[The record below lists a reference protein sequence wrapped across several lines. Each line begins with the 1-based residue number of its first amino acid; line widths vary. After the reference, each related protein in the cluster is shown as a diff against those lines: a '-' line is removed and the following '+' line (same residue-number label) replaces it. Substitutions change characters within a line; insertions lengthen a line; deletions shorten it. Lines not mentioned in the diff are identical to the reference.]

1 MQNLHS
7 FIQEPY
13 NPVYNFNLALEYESL
28 NQTAAAASFYLRTAE
43 KTNDELLQYQ
53 ALIRNALCFEKQGNR
68 DLTVKT
74 LLQRAISLVPT
85 RPEGY
90 YFLSRLQEKRQ
101 EYHDGYMT
109 ASIGVNMF
117 DGNLLRLNFL
127 PEFSGLYN
135 LLFEKAV
142 CGWWVGLTEES
153 REIIFDLNVNY
164 FSQMDDAHKSAVKN
178 NIENIGFPKHKYI
191 YTNSLQNE
199 LKYTFNNLELI
210 INNYAQIYQD
220 MFVLTLL
227 NGKKYGTYLE
237 LGSNDPFYNNNTA
250 LLETVFDWKGISID
264 IDEST
269 VNNFKNSRN
278 NLVICENALNINYEY
293 LLKENKFP
301 RLIDYLS
308 LDCDPP
314 EVSFEVLK
322 LILNSN
328 YKFKIIT
335 FEHDYYYNNE
345 IRDLSRKYL
354 ISQGYELL
362 INDVA
367 FNNTNSFEDWWV
379 LRNYINTDAF
389 RFLNSNVNFVQ
400 NVFYKKLSSNFIK

>member
-1 MQNLHS
+1 MQNLHT

-28 NQTAAAASFYLRTAE
+28 NQTAAAASFYLRSAE
-43 KTNDELLQYQ
+43 KTNDESLQYQ
-53 ALIRNALCFEKQGNR
+53 ALIRNALCFESQGNR

-74 LLQRAISLVPT
+74 LLQRAISLLPN

-109 ASIGVNMF
+109 ASIGVNAWF
-117 DGNLLRLNFL
+117 NDLVTLNHL
-127 PEFSGLYN
+127 PEFTGLHN

-153 REIIFDLNVNY
+153 REIIFDLNLNY
-164 FSQMDDAHKSAVKN
+164 FDKLDDSYKLAVQN
-178 NIENIGFPKHKYI
+178 NLKNIGYPKHKYI
-191 YTNSLQNE
+191 YSNSLQNE
-199 LKYTFNNLELI
+199 LVYKFKNLEKI
-210 INNYAQIYQD
+210 RNNYSQVYQD

-227 NGKKYGTYLE
+227 NGKKNGTYLE

-250 LLETVFDWKGISID
+250 LLETVFNWKGISID
-264 IDEST
+264 IDLET

-278 NLVICENALNINYEY
+278 NPVICENALSINYEN
-293 LLKENKFP
+293 LLNEHKFP
-301 RLIDYLS
+301 QIIDYLS

-314 EVSFEVLK
+314 NVSYAALQ

-335 FEHDYYYNNE
+335 FEHDFYYDKE
-345 IRDLSRKYL
+345 IKQLSRDLLKSK
-354 ISQGYELL
+354 GYELVV
-362 INDVA
+362 NDVS
-367 FNNTNSFEDWWV
+367 FNHTNSFEDWWI
-379 LRNYINTDAF
+379 LREYIDSDAF
-389 RFLNSNVNFVQ
+389 RFLNSNINFVQ
-400 NVFYKKLSSNFIK
+400 DIFYKKLE

>member
-1 MQNLHS
+1 MQHLHS

-28 NQTAAAASFYLRTAE
+28 NQTAAASFYLRTAE
-43 KTNDELLQYQ
+43 KTNDESLQYQ

-74 LLQRAISLVPT
+74 LLQRAISLLPN

-109 ASIGVNMF
+109 ASIGVNNF
-117 DGNLLRLNFL
+117 DGNLVKLNSL
-127 PEFSGLYN
+127 PEFSGLYT

-153 REIIFDLNVNY
+153 REIIFDLNANY
-164 FSQMDDAHKSAVKN
+164 FSEMDDIHKSAVRN
-178 NIENIGFPKHKYI
+178 NINIIGFPKHKYI

-199 LKYTFNNLELI
+199 LVYKFKNLEKI
-210 INNYAQIYQD
+210 RNNFSQVYQD

-227 NGKKYGTYLE
+227 DGKENGTYLE

-250 LLETVFDWKGISID
+250 LLETIFNWKGISID
-264 IDEST
+264 IDSET

-301 RLIDYLS
+301 QLIDYLS

-314 EVSFEVLK
+314 EVSFQVLQN
-322 LILNSN
+322 ILNSN

-345 IRDLSRKYL
+345 IRDKSREYL

-379 LRNYINTDAF
+379 LRNYINSDAF
-389 RFLNSNVNFVQ
+389 KFLNSNINFVQ
-400 NVFYKKLSSNFIK
+400 SIFYKKLN

>member
-1 MQNLHS
+1 MQHLHS

-28 NQTAAAASFYLRTAE
+28 NQTAAASFYLRTAE
-43 KTNDELLQYQ
+43 KTNDESLQYQ

-74 LLQRAISLVPT
+74 LLQRAISLLPN

-109 ASIGVNMF
+109 ASIGVNNF
-117 DGNLLRLNFL
+117 DGNLVKLNSL
-127 PEFSGLYN
+127 PEFSGLYT

-153 REIIFDLNVNY
+153 REIIFDLNANY
-164 FSQMDDAHKSAVKN
+164 FSEMDDIHKSAVRN
-178 NIENIGFPKHKYI
+178 NINIIGFPKHKYI

-199 LKYTFNNLELI
+199 LVYKFNNLELI
-210 INNYAQIYQD
+210 KNNYAQTYQD

-227 NGKKYGTYLE
+227 NGKKNGTYLE

-269 VNNFKNSRN
+269 VNNFKNLRN

-301 RLIDYLS
+301 QLIDYLS

-314 EVSFEVLK
+314 EVSFQVLQN
-322 LILNSN
+322 ILNSN

-345 IRDLSRKYL
+345 IRDKSREYL

-379 LRNYINTDAF
+379 LRNYINSDAF
-389 RFLNSNVNFVQ
+389 KFLNSNINFVQ
-400 NVFYKKLSSNFIK
+400 SIFYKKLN

>member
-53 ALIRNALCFEKQGNR
+53 ALIRNALCFESQGNR

-74 LLQRAISLVPT
+74 LLQRAISLLPN

-109 ASIGVNMF
+109 ASIGVNNF
-117 DGNLLRLNFL
+117 DGNLVKLNSL

-164 FSQMDDAHKSAVKN
+164 FSEMDDIHKSAVTN
-178 NIENIGFPKHKYI
+178 NINNIGFPKHKYI
-191 YTNSLQNE
+191 YSNSLQNE
-199 LKYTFNNLELI
+199 LRYKFNNLELI
-210 INNYAQIYQD
+210 RNNYAQTYQD

-227 NGKKYGTYLE
+227 NGKKQGTYLE

-264 IDEST
+264 IDQET
-269 VNNFKNSRN
+269 VNNFKNSRS
-278 NLVICENALNINYEY
+278 NLVICADALSINYES
-293 LLKENKFP
+293 LLKENNFP
-301 RLIDYLS
+301 NVIDYLS

-322 LILNSN
+322 SILNSN

-335 FEHDYYYNNE
+335 FEHDYYYNKD
-345 IRDLSRKYL
+345 IRDKSREYL

-362 INDVA
+362 INDIS

-379 LRNYINTDAF
+379 LREYIDTNSF
-389 RFLNSNVNFVQ
+389 RFLNSNINFVQ
-400 NVFYKKLSSNFIK
+400 NIFYKKLNHVNT

>member
-1 MQNLHS
+1 MQHLHS

-28 NQTAAAASFYLRTAE
+28 NQTAAASFYLRTAE
-43 KTNDELLQYQ
+43 KTNDESLQYQ

-74 LLQRAISLVPT
+74 LLQRAISLLLN

-109 ASIGVNMF
+109 ASIGVNNF
-117 DGNLLRLNFL
+117 DGNLVKLNSL
-127 PEFSGLYN
+127 PEFSGLYT

-153 REIIFDLNVNY
+153 REIIFDLNANY
-164 FSQMDDAHKSAVKN
+164 FSEMDDTHKSAVTN
-178 NIENIGFPKHKYI
+178 NINNIGFPKHKYI
-191 YTNSLQNE
+191 YSNSLQNE
-199 LKYTFNNLELI
+199 LRYKFDNLELI
-210 INNYAQIYQD
+210 RNNYAQTYQD

-227 NGKKYGTYLE
+227 NGKTQGTYLE

-250 LLETVFDWKGISID
+250 LLETAFNWKGISID
-264 IDEST
+264 IDEFT
-269 VNNFKNSRN
+269 VNNFKNQRN
-278 NLVICENALNINYEY
+278 NLVICSDALLIDYNN
-293 LLKENKFP
+293 LLKENNFSDI
-301 RLIDYLS
+301 IDYLS
-308 LDCDPP
+308 IDCDPP
-314 EVSFEVLK
+314 QISFELLK

-335 FEHDYYYNNE
+335 FEHDYYYNKE
-345 IRDLSRKYL
+345 IRNLSRDFLKNK
-354 ISQGYELL
+354 GYELL

-367 FNNTNSFEDWWV
+367 FNNTNSFEDWWI
-379 LRNYINTDAF
+379 LKEYITSDAF
-389 RFLNSNVNFVQ
+389 KFLNSNINFVQ
-400 NVFYKKLSSNFIK
+400 DIFYKKINLNFIK